1 MGQWSPLYYGDLP
14 YLMAATAA
22 ERKLQFHMILP
33 NNPSNPLPVSPQMDL
48 TTTAGR
54 AEAVNA
60 IVNLHRL
67 LHGVKACLP
76 SCVLPVHHVDVRH
89 HPEDGYTRKL

>member
-22 ERKLQFHMILP
+22 EQKLQFHIILP
-33 NNPSNPLPVSPQMDL
+33 NTPSNPLPVSKKLDL
-48 TTTAGR
+48 TKPAGR
-54 AEAVNA
+54 AEAVIA
-60 IVNLHRL
+60 IINLHRL

-76 SCVLPVHHVDVRH
+76 SYVLPVDHVDVRD
-89 HPEDGYTRKL
+89 HPKDGYKRTL

>member
-22 ERKLQFHMILP
+22 EQKLQFHMIPP
-33 NNPSNPLPVSPQMDL
+33 NSPSNPLHVSTQMDL
-48 TTTAGR
+48 ATPAGR
-54 AEAVNA
+54 AEAVIA

-76 SCVLPVHHVDVRH
+76 TYVLPVDHVDVRVY
-89 HPEDGYTRKL
+89 PEDGYTRKL